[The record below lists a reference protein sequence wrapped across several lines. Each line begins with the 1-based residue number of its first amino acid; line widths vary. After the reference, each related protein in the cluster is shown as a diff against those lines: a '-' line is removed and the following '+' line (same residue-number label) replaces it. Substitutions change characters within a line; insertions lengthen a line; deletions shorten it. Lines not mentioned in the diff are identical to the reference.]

1 MTPNRKPRSGGNRRE
16 ALNQQVW
23 SSSGKIAETSAKVNN
38 SAPLAAV
45 YGEKDPRSA
54 KVARV
59 VPRNAKIIKI
69 GDATLGYRAEGASK
83 FRPLT
88 WLQVVAYQRRNELH
102 RLVSYRVKRRLD
114 IGSAFGW
121 AKVVADLVA
130 ALGEPV
136 TYESISN
143 TWKWIAGDSHEIDRD
158 IIDLMARDTEIA
170 RRVWDQYRLFPARE
184 AGAAIAL
191 TEIEREDCGILR
203 IDAWTEPSAD
213 RSRRLA
219 RERKRKE
226 RERKRNDVTLTYNI
240 DNNRG

>member
-1 MTPNRKPRSGGNRRE
+1 MIQNKKPRNGGNRGE
-16 ALNQQVW
+16 ALYQNVR
-23 SSSGKIAETSAKVNN
+23 SSNENIAETSAKINN
-38 SAPLAAV
+38 SEPLAAV
-45 YGEKDPRSA
+45 YGEDDPRSA

-69 GDATLGYRAEGASK
+69 GDATLGYRAQGASK
-83 FRPLT
+83 FKPLT

-102 RLVSYRVKRRLD
+102 RLVSYRTKHGLD
-114 IGSAFGW
+114 IGSAYGW

-136 TYESISN
+136 TYESVSS
-143 TWKWIAGDSHEIDRD
+143 TWKWIAGDRHEIDRD
-158 IIDLMARDTEIA
+158 IVDLMARDTELA

-184 AGAAIAL
+184 AGAAVAL

-226 RERKRNDVTLTYNI
+226 RERKRNEVTLTYNI
-240 DNNRG
+240 ENNRG